1 MSNLKGFDRTLTII
15 LTIILIAAIV
25 ATIYIIVFPQPSEKF
40 TEFYILGPDGKAGN
54 YPDNL
59 TAGQNGNLIIGIVN
73 HESADVTYMLI
84 VRFNQAT
91 IRNDTISLKNKEKK
105 EKESKEKRKFHSL
118 LWHQTPVKTSEWNFY
133 CINCP
138 IVQMYTVRFICR

>member
-15 LTIILIAAIV
+15 LSIILIAAIV

-73 HESADVTYMLI
+73 HESADATYILI
-84 VRFNQAT
+84 VRFNQAK
-91 IRNDTISLKNKEKK
+91 IRNDTISLKNNEKK
-105 EKESKEKRKFHSL
+105 EIPFTFTASNPGQNQRMEFLLYKLPNSTDVYRSL
-118 LWHQTPVKTSEWNFY
+118 HLSVDVN
-133 CINCP
+133 
-138 IVQMYTVRFICR
+138 

>member
-105 EKESKEKRKFHSL
+105 EIPFTFVASNPGQNQRMEFLLYKLPNSTDVYRSL
-118 LWHQTPVKTSEWNFY
+118 HLSVDVN
-133 CINCP
+133 
-138 IVQMYTVRFICR
+138 